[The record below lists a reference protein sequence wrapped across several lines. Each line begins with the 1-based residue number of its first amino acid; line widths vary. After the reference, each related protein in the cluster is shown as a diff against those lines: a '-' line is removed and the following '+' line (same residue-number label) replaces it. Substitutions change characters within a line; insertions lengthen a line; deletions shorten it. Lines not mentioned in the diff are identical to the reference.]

1 LPVAL
6 VLSALIWIIATAGGR
21 QIFIKEVLGDA
32 FDSQA
37 EHFLRGN
44 VDVDAE
50 AIRWEA
56 MVVNGK
62 ARMYFGPFPA
72 LLRIP
77 LNLIYP
83 AGRGAWSRIS
93 GFLAGEIALF
103 AFCALLADA
112 LKTSALSARARN
124 WLGAACLVGFV
135 FGTPL
140 LLLLGNL
147 SIYNEAIILALA
159 WSVAAFFFAW
169 RCRSAEGRA
178 LIVSLV
184 GFSVCSAAALLS
196 RVTFGA
202 PLILIAVFLAIRFIR
217 EKRWRLLPALL
228 IPLIIGLAFHFGL
241 AMRDSAVLLE

>member
-1 LPVAL
+1 MTSPRLLPVAL
-6 VLSALIWIIATAGGR
+6 ILSALIWIIATAGGR

-44 VDVDAE
+44 VDVDGE

-103 AFCALLADA
+103 AFTGLILNALRR
-112 LKTSALSARARN
+112 SSLSVRARN
-124 WLGAACLVGFV
+124 WLGAACLIGFV

-147 SIYNEAIILALA
+147 SIYNEAIIWALA
-159 WSVAAFFFAW
+159 WTLGALFFAI
-169 RCRSAEGRA
+169 RSRNTEGRA
-178 LIVSLV
+178 QTVSLTA
-184 GFSVCSAAALLS
+184 FSFCAA
-196 RVTFGA
+196 GA
-202 PLILIAVFLAIRFIR
+202 PGSA
-217 EKRWRLLPALL
+217 RLSDPVVV
-228 IPLIIGLAFHFGL
+228 I
-241 AMRDSAVLLE
+241 SAERA